1 MNKEEFRNYLREKVK
16 TNMEFDL
23 VCNIIEY
30 AEGMEKDDQFDF
42 LCAMLD
48 PLNID
53 NEILEKLEF

>member
-1 MNKEEFRNYLREKVK
+1 MNKQEFRNFLRDKVK
-16 TNMEFDL
+16 TNMEFEL

-30 AEGMEKDDQFDF
+30 AQGMEKNDQFDF
-42 LCAMLD
+42 LWAMLD

>member
-1 MNKEEFRNYLREKVK
+1 MNKQEFRDFLRDKVK
-16 TNMEFDL
+16 TNMEFEL

-30 AEGMEKDDQFDF
+30 SQGMEKNDQFDF
-42 LCAMLD
+42 LWAMLE